1 MPLTVLGRRVVVYAL
16 LGLEFGAA
24 GVCYYYWHNMNVSQ
38 DYREEMQ
45 KRHPKVLEW
54 FYRSC
59 DLTGYTA
66 VREYDRRAWERKRL
80 ESTSTVSESSTKG
93 NL

>member
-38 DYREEMQ
+38 GS
-45 KRHPKVLEW
+45 KSVLILHITVTVEVFTSYSSLCGQVVW
-54 FYRSC
+54 RSQPILHFY
-59 DLTGYTA
+59 DAL
-66 VREYDRRAWERKRL
+66 
-80 ESTSTVSESSTKG
+80 
-93 NL
+93 